1 MRVIIDGEAVD
12 AAQATISVFDWALI
26 RGLGAFEVVRSEA
39 GVPRHL
45 DAHLDRLE
53 RSLSVLRLGELDRAP
68 LAEAV
73 IAVAA
78 ENDDGLVRMVVTAG
92 GRDPEILAPS
102 HTIVVWE
109 PMPALP
115 DALSLLPI
123 RSPWHPATNQAGFAG
138 VKWLSYAPNMASTD
152 AAVAAGHDDALLTTM
167 DDIVLELPTSSVAWV
182 SDGSLFTPSLDLGI
196 LLSITRDV
204 ALECAQHEGIPVIE
218 GTFGLDDLLAAD
230 EVMALSTGK
239 KVLAV
244 GRVGD
249 VALSSGPVT
258 ARLAAAYDAHR

>member
-1 MRVIIDGEAVD
+1 VRVIIDGEAVD
-12 AAQATISVFDWALI
+12 AARATISVFDWALF
-26 RGLGAFEVVRSEA
+26 RGLGAFEVVRTEA

-53 RSLSVLRLGELDRAP
+53 RSLSMLRLGDLDRART
-68 LAEAV
+68 ADAV
-73 IAVAA
+73 NTVAA
-78 ENDDGLVRMVVTAG
+78 ENDDGLIRMVVTAG
-92 GRDPEILAPS
+92 GRDTEVIAPS

-109 PMPALP
+109 PMPELP
-115 DALSLLPI
+115 DTLSLLPM

-152 AAVAAGHDDALLTTM
+152 AAVAAGHHDALLTTM
-167 DDIVLELPTSSVAWV
+167 DDVVLELPTSSVAWV

-204 ALECAQHEGIPVIE
+204 TLDCARQEGIPVIE
-218 GTFGLDDLLAAD
+218 GIFGLDALLGAD

-239 KVLAV
+239 RVLAV
-244 GRVGD
+244 GRVGE
-249 VALSSGPVT
+249 VEFASGPMT
-258 ARLAAAYDAHR
+258 ARLAAAYDAQR